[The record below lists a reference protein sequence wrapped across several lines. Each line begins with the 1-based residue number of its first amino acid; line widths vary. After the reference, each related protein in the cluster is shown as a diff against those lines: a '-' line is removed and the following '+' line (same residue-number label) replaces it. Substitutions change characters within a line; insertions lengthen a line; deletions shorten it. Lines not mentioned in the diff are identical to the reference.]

1 MYIIEVYIFY
11 FREETDQ
18 TNLHSNEVITMRTNT
33 NEINIHLL
41 LSNDINRLREAG
53 KSYKYIYLSVQF
65 NSLNFYFIALSKLL
79 KLTQQ
84 SCNHD
89 SMHNHETM

>member
-1 MYIIEVYIFY
+1 MYIIEVYIYIYIYLFY

-18 TNLHSNEVITMRTNT
+18 TNLQSNEVITMRTNT

-53 KSYKYIYLSVQF
+53 
-65 NSLNFYFIALSKLL
+65 
-79 KLTQQ
+79 
-84 SCNHD
+84 
-89 SMHNHETM
+89 

>member
-1 MYIIEVYIFY
+1 MYIYTYLFY

-18 TNLHSNEVITMRTNT
+18 TNLQSNEVITMRTNT

-53 KSYKYIYLSVQF
+53 
-65 NSLNFYFIALSKLL
+65 
-79 KLTQQ
+79 
-84 SCNHD
+84 
-89 SMHNHETM
+89 

>member
-1 MYIIEVYIFY
+1 MYIIEVYIYIYLFY

-18 TNLHSNEVITMRTNT
+18 TNLQSNEVITMRTNT

-53 KSYKYIYLSVQF
+53 
-65 NSLNFYFIALSKLL
+65 
-79 KLTQQ
+79 
-84 SCNHD
+84 
-89 SMHNHETM
+89 

>member
-1 MYIIEVYIFY
+1 
-11 FREETDQ
+11 
-18 TNLHSNEVITMRTNT
+18 MRTNT

-53 KSYKYIYLSVQF
+53 TRKHLFFFFSLFQF
-65 NSLNFYFIALSKLL
+65 NEFTLALSKLL

-84 SCNHD
+84 NCNHD
-89 SMHNHETM
+89 TMHNHETM